1 MTKIEKL
8 EYYIQATK
16 EKTVYSPSQQV
27 EIWITLMRLETDL
40 KRENKQAAMDR
51 PKVLLKLG
59 IRHDSI
65 GTDK

>member
-16 EKTVYSPSQQV
+16 EKIVYSPSQQV

-40 KRENKQAAMDR
+40 KRENKQS
-51 PKVLLKLG
+51 LKG
-59 IRHDSI
+59 QTK
-65 GTDK
+65 GTIEVRDKA